1 MARPKQLPPD
11 HPRHMLADKNG
22 YRCRWM
28 DKEGVEH
35 QCQGQSDW
43 FIWLFMA
50 GRGCGKTLAGANW
63 VIEQALTYPGTRWAV
78 VAPTYDQVQNVCFA
92 AVDSGIRAQAQP
104 GELVDYNKNNMLLTM
119 SNGSEIKGFSAEN
132 PERVRG
138 YNLAGAWLDEVGCLP
153 GDALVRTEIG
163 EKPIKDVR
171 AGERV
176 WTRAGLRR
184 VSWSGPTRR
193 NAELVELVTA
203 DGKSVRCTPDH
214 RVWTNQG
221 WKNATDVSP
230 GDIMYAWMNLNSY
243 LARPLGLNG
252 TGSAGTGRTKPLR
265 AARTSG
271 ITGTPAATCFTAL
284 SGNARTA
291 RSLKAWSCTTRTTT
305 KHITGLTISNS
316 SRMPLL
322 THGNIRRNGITLTG
336 PPAMSMTRRL
346 SEAGS
351 SGVIVRPAPW
361 NVLDAGTF
369 STPLECAP
377 STAIKPAGLATVVV
391 SSGKLPYREPVT
403 YDLTVEGEP
412 EFYADG
418 LLVHNSYRYR
428 SIWDEVLQPA
438 LRKGDPRVIVTTTPS
453 ASPLL
458 KEWYQRWLE
467 HAKRGET
474 CDIHLTA
481 AIFKEN
487 DTLPLRRV
495 EELERQYGG
504 TRIGRQ
510 ELEGEMLEDFEG
522 AMWRREFIEAH
533 RVREADFF
541 HSNGKLRTE
550 LFSRIVVAVDPSMTS
565 GERSDESGIVVAG
578 QGVDSEAYIIAD
590 WSVNGTPEAV
600 MGRAVAAYYEFYAD
614 CVVMEAN
621 QGGDYL
627 TKALRTA
634 DANVPP
640 RIVRASK
647 GKLIRAQPVS
657 MLAEQGRL
665 HHIGVFQKLEDELC
679 MMTPETDRLRHDDRA
694 DAMIWAISELRGITD
709 GSWSEAYGWVYCNSC
724 GHGFRRSYRKCPKCG
739 HEIDPGSEAAVKR
752 PGSWAAAYMNSCK
765 KCGVTF
771 PARERECPDCNP
783 TASGYMSQV
792 SQVTG
797 RSNWLSYQQK
807 NWLRGRRF

>member
-11 HPRHMLADKNG
+11 HPSHPLPDRNG
-22 YRCRWM
+22 YRCRWV
-28 DKEGVEH
+28 DKEGLEH
-35 QCQGQSDW
+35 LCQGQDDW

-50 GRGCGKTLAGANW
+50 GRGCGKTLSGANW
-63 VIEQALTYPGTRWAV
+63 IIEQALTYPGTRWAV

-104 GELVDYNKNNMLLTM
+104 GEIVDYNKNNMLLTM

-138 YNLAGAWLDEVGCLP
+138 YNLAGAWLDEVG
-153 GDALVRTEIG
+153 
-163 EKPIKDVR
+163 
-171 AGERV
+171 
-176 WTRAGLRR
+176 
-184 VSWSGPTRR
+184 
-193 NAELVELVTA
+193 
-203 DGKSVRCTPDH
+203 
-214 RVWTNQG
+214 
-221 WKNATDVSP
+221 
-230 GDIMYAWMNLNSY
+230 
-243 LARPLGLNG
+243 
-252 TGSAGTGRTKPLR
+252 
-265 AARTSG
+265 
-271 ITGTPAATCFTAL
+271 
-284 SGNARTA
+284 
-291 RSLKAWSCTTRTTT
+291 
-305 KHITGLTISNS
+305 
-316 SRMPLL
+316 
-322 THGNIRRNGITLTG
+322 
-336 PPAMSMTRRL
+336 
-346 SEAGS
+346 
-351 SGVIVRPAPW
+351 
-361 NVLDAGTF
+361 
-369 STPLECAP
+369 
-377 STAIKPAGLATVVV
+377 
-391 SSGKLPYREPVT
+391 
-403 YDLTVEGEP
+403 
-412 EFYADG
+412 
-418 LLVHNSYRYR
+418 SYRYR

-438 LRKGDPRVIVTTTPS
+438 LRKGDPKVIVTTTPS

-487 DTLPLRRV
+487 DTLPPRRV
-495 EELERQYGG
+495 AELERQYGG

-522 AMWRREFIEAH
+522 ALWRREFIEQY
-533 RVREADFF
+533 RVRESEFF
-541 HSNGKLRTE
+541 HSNGKLKTE

-565 GERSDESGIVVAG
+565 GERSDESGIIIAG
-578 QGVDSEAYIIAD
+578 QGVDNEAYIIAD

-600 MGRAVAAYYEFYAD
+600 MARAVAAYYEFYAD

-634 DANVPP
+634 DPNVPP

-665 HHIGVFQKLEDELC
+665 HHIGTFQKLEDQLC

-724 GHGFRRSYRKCPKCG
+724 GHGFRRSYRKCPKCA

-765 KCGVTF
+765 KCGATF

-783 TASGYMSQV
+783 TAAGYMGRVGQM
-792 SQVTG
+792 TG

-807 NWLRGRRF
+807 NWLSGRKF